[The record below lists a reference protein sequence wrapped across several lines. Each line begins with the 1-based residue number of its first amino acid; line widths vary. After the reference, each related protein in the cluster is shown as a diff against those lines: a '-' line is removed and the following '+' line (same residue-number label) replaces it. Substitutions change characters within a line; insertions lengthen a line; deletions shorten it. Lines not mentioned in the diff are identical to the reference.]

1 MEERGL
7 LQQSRFALC
16 NCRVCKRPFA
26 VQKIDYAIALLKHN
40 GDARAEH
47 HRESFETCP
56 ECKRQ
61 KCLLPSD
68 RIDITRHMRGQLMEN
83 LLGPRDERAFRCQ

>member
-1 MEERGL
+1 MEE
-7 LQQSRFALC
+7 SRF
-16 NCRVCKRPFA
+16 PPA
-26 VQKIDYAIALLKHN
+26 VAFHAVSLPRLQASVRRAKEIDYAIALLQHN
-40 GDARAEH
+40 GDVRAEH

-68 RIDITRHMRGQLMEN
+68 RIDITRHMRE
-83 LLGPRDERAFRCQ
+83 AS

>member
-1 MEERGL
+1 M
-7 LQQSRFALC
+7 
-16 NCRVCKRPFA
+16 
-26 VQKIDYAIALLKHN
+26 QKEIDYAIALLKHN
-40 GDARAEH
+40 GDVRAEH

-68 RIDITRHMRGQLMEN
+68 RIDLTRHMRE
-83 LLGPRDERAFRCQ
+83 AS

>member
-1 MEERGL
+1 M
-7 LQQSRFALC
+7 
-16 NCRVCKRPFA
+16 
-26 VQKIDYAIALLKHN
+26 QKEIDYAIALLQHN

-68 RIDITRHMRGQLMEN
+68 RIDITRHMREAN
-83 LLGPRDERAFRCQ
+83 